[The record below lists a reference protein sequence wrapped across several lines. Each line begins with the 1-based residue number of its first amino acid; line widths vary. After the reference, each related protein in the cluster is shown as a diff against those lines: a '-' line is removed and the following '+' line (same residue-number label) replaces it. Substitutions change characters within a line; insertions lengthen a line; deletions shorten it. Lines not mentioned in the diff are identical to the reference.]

1 MRLMLCWWKLLQGVL
16 DKSIHKKSPPLFCY
30 GCRSMECRN
39 LFVLMSLPTNSE
51 SRHLDERMTKSFP
64 THRNPNEYLIFKFTV
79 SNKFNDRLYRG
90 DIKCVVATIMF
101 KVNWG
106 IMKHD
111 ASPQKAGIEKFLNKR
126 PHFVFTD
133 PFPYFSFWN
142 YIFLVIFHIKLLSD
156 CFILIGLWKIEF
168 GSRGLE

>member
-1 MRLMLCWWKLLQGVL
+1 MRVMLCGWKLLQEGL

-30 GCRSMECRN
+30 ECRSMECRY

-51 SRHLDERMTKSFP
+51 SRHLDERMTKSFS

-79 SNKFNDRLYRG
+79 SNKFNDRFYRG

-111 ASPQKAGIEKFLNKR
+111 ASPQKARIEIISKQATTFRFYETISL
-126 PHFVFTD
+126 FFILEL
-133 PFPYFSFWN
+133 YFSCDIW
-142 YIFLVIFHIKLLSD
+142 Y
-156 CFILIGLWKIEF
+156 
-168 GSRGLE
+168 